1 MIFFIL
7 STEKQSV
14 ALRKFLHAPKIDFL
28 ENLFARFFKGR
39 RPTTLIYVS
48 TQCIMTWFCFFVNP
62 TYHSWSCEND
72 GDSTY
77 SVRFIPCTRS

>member
-14 ALRKFLHAPKIDFL
+14 ALRKFLHAPEIDLL

-48 TQCIMTWFCFFVNP
+48 TQCIMTWFCLLSIQHIILGVVKMMVILH
-62 TYHSWSCEND
+62 TQ
-72 GDSTY
+72 
-77 SVRFIPCTRS
+77 